1 MSEIAQVAING
12 GVSVVLAYVVVR
24 WLGSD
29 LTRRAEAE
37 RADKRLLLEVVQ
49 RNTEAL
55 TRLVDAVRAIGGN
68 GRLVAAEK
76 GDGKGGRAAN

>member
-1 MSEIAQVAING
+1 MSELAQVAING

-24 WLGSD
+24 WLNSD
-29 LTRRAEAE
+29 RTRQTEVE
-37 RADKRLLLEVVQ
+37 RADKEMLLEVVQ

-68 GRLVAAEK
+68 GRLAAAEK
-76 GDGKGGRAAN
+76 GDGKGGRVPN

>member
-37 RADKRLLLEVVQ
+37 RADKRLLEVVQ
-49 RNTEAL
+49 
-55 TRLVDAVRAIGGN
+55 
-68 GRLVAAEK
+68 
-76 GDGKGGRAAN
+76 